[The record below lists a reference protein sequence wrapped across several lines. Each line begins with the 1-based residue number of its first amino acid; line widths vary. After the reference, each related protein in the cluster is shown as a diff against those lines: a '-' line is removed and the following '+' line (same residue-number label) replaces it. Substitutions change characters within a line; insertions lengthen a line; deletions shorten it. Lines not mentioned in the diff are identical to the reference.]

1 MEIRRVL
8 SFLQSVSLVMALS
21 NCAGLLSPPP
31 PNPVASPQQNLVT
44 TQKQPLFY
52 DFQDIPVPAEMT
64 LQAADSYVYQA
75 GQSKVG
81 VQLFRGRVDLA
92 SLVKFFQLGLPHYGW
107 VAKGEFDHYELLLVF
122 EKTGKICVINLHNDV
137 FYAYAKVWVIQTSG
151 EP

>member
-8 SFLQSVSLVMALS
+8 SFLQSVSIVMALS

-31 PNPVASPQQNLVT
+31 PNPVASPQHSPVT

-52 DFQDIPVPAEMT
+52 DFQDIPVPPEMT
-64 LQAADSYVYQA
+64 LQVADSYVYQA
-75 GQSKVG
+75 GQSKAG

-92 SLVKFFQLGLPHYGW
+92 SLAKFFQLGLPHHGW
-107 VAKGEFDHYELLLVF
+107 VAKGEFHHYELLLVF
-122 EKTGKICVINLHNDV
+122 EKTGKICVINLYNDL
-137 FYAYAKVWVIQTSG
+137 FYAYAKVWVIQTNG